1 MAKRKKILLIVFG
14 FCFLS
19 CVLLLTVSTFGQSKT
34 IVKKVG
40 AQDTLTDYY
49 TSSRFTKVDDLTVN
63 TKKGADLIETI
74 DEAGNLD
81 QLIHQ
86 NDRFEM
92 YFNERLNI
100 VKLKNKESGYV
111 WSSALDKI
119 DKTFLRLTTLRF
131 CPAPSV
137 SVISSTTQPTNLTV
151 IPSIALSTRPESTK
165 IPICIFSNRIPLKWK

>member
-74 DEAGNLD
+74 DEA
-81 QLIHQ
+81 
-86 NDRFEM
+86 E
-92 YFNERLNI
+92 
-100 VKLKNKESGYV
+100 
-111 WSSALDKI
+111 
-119 DKTFLRLTTLRF
+119 TLT
-131 CPAPSV
+131 S
-137 SVISSTTQPTNLTV
+137 
-151 IPSIALSTRPESTK
+151 
-165 IPICIFSNRIPLKWK
+165 